1 MVMFVFF
8 LYIHQ
13 PLRYHLYAQ
22 SFTVGP
28 FQVGAIRLFC
38 LPGPDKV
45 VSITRRRGNIW
56 RDILF
61 YFVLFKWRKDEDIS
75 DWQGLL
81 LRAVG
86 PNVPH
91 LRFSSNTN
99 RYVRTVHLTV
109 SSLHQL
115 STTWKFLSIQH
126 SMNKTVPRHLL
137 KPVSGGDGT
146 FSIHHLQLRASLPS
160 LKPHQ
165 TSEVVSWYYH
175 YNFQLLRKECELSVT
190 SYIL

>member
-1 MVMFVFF
+1 MFGFF

-45 VSITRRRGNIW
+45 ASITRLWEEIYGGIYF
-56 RDILF
+56 ILF
-61 YFVLFKWRKDEDIS
+61 CFIQMKKRWRYTS

-126 SMNKTVPRHLL
+126 SMNKTVPRHLW
-137 KPVSGGDGT
+137 KPVLGGEH
-146 FSIHHLQLRASLPS
+146 FPFIIYNSVLLFLHLNLIKSQ
-160 LKPHQ
+160 K
-165 TSEVVSWYYH
+165 
-175 YNFQLLRKECELSVT
+175 
-190 SYIL
+190 

>member
-1 MVMFVFF
+1 MMMLGFF
-8 LYIHQ
+8 PLFPPE

-38 LPGPDKV
+38 LSGPDKV
-45 VSITRRRGNIW
+45 VSITRLRGNIW
-56 RDILF
+56 RDIFILF
-61 YFVLFKWRKDEDIS
+61 CFILFKRRKDGDIS
-75 DWQGLL
+75 GWQGLL

-91 LRFSSNTN
+91 LRFPSNTN

-115 STTWKFLSIQH
+115 STTWKISF
-126 SMNKTVPRHLL
+126 NP
-137 KPVSGGDGT
+137 T
-146 FSIHHLQLRASLPS
+146 FN
-160 LKPHQ
+160 
-165 TSEVVSWYYH
+165 E
-175 YNFQLLRKECELSVT
+175 
-190 SYIL
+190 